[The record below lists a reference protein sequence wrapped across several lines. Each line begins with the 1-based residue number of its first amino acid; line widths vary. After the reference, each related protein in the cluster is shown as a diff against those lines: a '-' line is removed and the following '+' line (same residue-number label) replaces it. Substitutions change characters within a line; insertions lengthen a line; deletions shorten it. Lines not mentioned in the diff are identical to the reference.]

1 MLFREVDRKLDM
13 SLTISTKIQS
23 SLISVVERDYGK
35 LPVYIHIADGKALM
49 DIFLT
54 IDKTEKFGLRS
65 NAYES
70 IIREPYQILRIKM
83 NDIPGN
89 ELLRDDIMSI
99 PSLIIS
105 YLYIERGRI
114 YGRMRFHHSDLPS
127 VNKLIEK
134 VVSSDAT
141 TLVDMGPGSGGIWEI
156 NELNRFLPL
165 SVITY
170 DQDLPEEW
178 KFTVALDIFTEL
190 KSQRSTKGS
199 YNLIFYGSNGME
211 QIPGKI
217 ISKESNISEISGT
230 SEIANELWHESSSRF
245 VSRIAVFGK
254 QAEGK
259 ARTTIILPRILAQ
272 DQLVILSNIGRKYYD
287 KGFKITAFRDYS
299 YDIWQWV

>member
-1 MLFREVDRKLDM
+1 
-13 SLTISTKIQS
+13 
-23 SLISVVERDYGK
+23 
-35 LPVYIHIADGKALM
+35 
-49 DIFLT
+49 
-54 IDKTEKFGLRS
+54 LRS

-89 ELLRDDIMSI
+89 DLLRDDIMSI

-114 YGRMRFHHSDLPS
+114 YGRMRFHNSDLAL

-134 VVSSDAT
+134 LVSNDNT
-141 TLVDMGPGSGGIWEI
+141 TLVDMGPGPGGIWEI
-156 NELNRFLPL
+156 NELNRVLPL
-165 SVITY
+165 SVIAY
-170 DQDLPEEW
+170 DQDLPDKW
-178 KFTVALDIFTEL
+178 KFTSTLDIFTEL
-190 KSQRSTKGS
+190 KSQRSINGS
-199 YNLIFYGSNGME
+199 YNLIFYGNNGME
-211 QIPGKI
+211 NIPGKI

-230 SEIANELWHESSSRF
+230 SEIANELWHESSAKF

-254 QAEGK
+254 QVNGK
-259 ARTTIILPRILAQ
+259 ARTSIILPRILAQ

-287 KGFKITAFRDYS
+287 RGFKIIAFRDYS